1 MKDQPAPCKNQENN
15 IRKIYTI
22 NIYYKRAIAFVWIA
36 IVGLSTL
43 HLRPKGRKGRKGRGG
58 ED

>member
-22 NIYYKRAIAFVWIA
+22 NIYFFFISNENFIKKRKTANP
-36 IVGLSTL
+36 STF
-43 HLRPKGRKGRKGRGG
+43 GMYYGG
-58 ED
+58 INQ